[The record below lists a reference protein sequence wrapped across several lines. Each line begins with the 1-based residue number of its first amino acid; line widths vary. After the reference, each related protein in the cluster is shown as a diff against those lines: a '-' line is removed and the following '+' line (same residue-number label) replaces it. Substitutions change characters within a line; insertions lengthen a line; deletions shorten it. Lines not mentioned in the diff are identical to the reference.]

1 MSWMSLGGSSFENG
15 NNVSHRQLIPHCSPS
30 LVQGKNN
37 ACHFFRSHISRY
49 DVFKI
54 KSCSIYQRRNR
65 GEKKCPP
72 KNCNPCLPQG
82 DSCPPAPNKWGRASP
97 IMGTFCVCVFAVRVW
112 WGEEARCV
120 HRRCPSPSSSSSS
133 RISSFKRTIISFSLY
148 PPPPAAAPFL
158 LLLLSLHLSSPS
170 RSAPRS

>member
-54 KSCSIYQRRNR
+54 KSCSIYQRRNKR
-65 GEKKCPP
+65 EKKCPP
-72 KNCNPCLPQG
+72 KTVIPVCPKGTAALPPQISG
-82 DSCPPAPNKWGRASP
+82 EGLLQLWGLSV
-97 IMGTFCVCVFAVRVW
+97 CVCLLYVCGGRKRRVVSTDAVQV
-112 WGEEARCV
+112 
-120 HRRCPSPSSSSSS
+120 
-133 RISSFKRTIISFSLY
+133 L
-148 PPPPAAAPFL
+148 PPPPPRGFL
-158 LLLLSLHLSSPS
+158 PS
-170 RSAPRS
+170 KGR